1 MIRNAQATELRWM
14 LEHIGCEE
22 VDGESLDYNML

>member
-22 VDGESLDYNML
+22 VDGESLGYNML

>member
-14 LEHIGCEE
+14 LEHTGCEE
-22 VDGESLDYNML
+22 VEGESLDYNML